1 MPDFDFV
8 NYFRS
13 FLDWMSKQNILND
26 FIRECAIVNR
36 IFMANFLKAHRLLL
50 SLSVKPVFNSL
61 KN

>member
-8 NYFRS
+8 NQFRS
-13 FLDWMSKQNILND
+13 FLDWMSKQNIIND
-26 FIRECAIVNR
+26 FISECAIVNR
-36 IFMANFLKAHRLLL
+36 IFITEFLKANRLLL